1 MNHTQTINISDI
13 KGSIPALI
21 TPMHEDGSIDWKC
34 YEQLIDWHIE
44 QGSHAL
50 ISVGTTGE
58 SPTVN
63 VEEHLKLIETAV
75 KHANKRIPII
85 AGTGGNSTQET
96 IDLTKAAKAIGADAV
111 LQVVPYY
118 NKPTQEG
125 IFQHY
130 ATVAKH
136 VEIPSILYN
145 VPGRTVVDMSLDT
158 VLRLLEIPSITAIKD
173 ATGNIEKGC
182 RLIQAVKAKRPDFM
196 VYSGDDG
203 TAALLMLMGAKGNMS
218 VSANVA
224 PKLCAQMCEAALAQD
239 LQSTQRLHYELLK
252 LNEIMFIE
260 SNPIP
265 IKYAMYKIGKAPA
278 GIRLP
283 LTPMSASGKKQMDE
297 ALKALNLI

>member
-1 MNHTQTINISDI
+1 MNISHI
-13 KGSIPALI
+13 QGSIPAII
-21 TPMHEDGSIDWKC
+21 TPMHEDGSIDWQG
-34 YEQLIDWHIE
+34 YEQLIDWHIT

-96 IDLTKAAKAIGADAV
+96 VDLTKAAKNLGADAV

-130 ATVAKH
+130 ASVAKH

-145 VPGRTVVDMSLDT
+145 VPGRTVVDMSLET
-158 VLRLLEIPSITAIKD
+158 VLRLAEIPSIVGIKD

-182 RLIQAVKAKRPDFM
+182 RLIQALKTKRPEFM

-203 TAALLMLMGAKGNMS
+203 TAALLILMGAKGNMS
-218 VSANVA
+218 VTANVA
-224 PKLCAQMCEAALAQD
+224 PRLCADMCEAALAQN
-239 LQSTQRLHYELLK
+239 LQKTQALHYQLLK
-252 LNEIMFIE
+252 LNEMMFIE

-265 IKYAMYKIGKAPA
+265 IKYAMHKIGKAPA

-283 LTPMSASGKKQMDE
+283 LTMMSTSGQKQMDD
-297 ALKALNLI
+297 ALQQLQNLRLI